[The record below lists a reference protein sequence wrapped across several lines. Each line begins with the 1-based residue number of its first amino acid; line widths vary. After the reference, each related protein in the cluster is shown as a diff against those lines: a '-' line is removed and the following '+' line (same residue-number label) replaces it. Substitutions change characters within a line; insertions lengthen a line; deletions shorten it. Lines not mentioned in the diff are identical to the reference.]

1 MKTVRLID
9 SSKYVCVCATLA
21 GMSSFH
27 FAKLIEKHTRVLFI
41 PHSHNEYSQREMK
54 LMKFICNCNEQ
65 RQGECCLLPMAKK
78 NNQQH
83 WCYLFFFFFLVLFR
97 KLITQF
103 LKYFWVFFCAALE
116 FYVSSGCLIKN
127 ANEIIWNM
135 LNEKAFHWRNAPQ
148 TEHIKEEKKNNHMKI
163 KT

>member
-1 MKTVRLID
+1 MCVWLYLECQVFI
-9 SSKYVCVCATLA
+9 SPNWSKSTLECY
-21 GMSSFH
+21 F
-27 FAKLIEKHTRVLFI
+27 

-65 RQGECCLLPMAKK
+65 RQGECCLLPMAEKK
-78 NNQQH
+78 PTNIGVI
-83 WCYLFFFFFLVLFR
+83 YFFFFLLVLFR

-103 LKYFWVFFCAALE
+103 LKYFWVFFCVALE
-116 FYVSSGCLIKN
+116 FSISSGCLIKN
-127 ANEIIWNM
+127 ANEIVWNM

-148 TEHIKEEKKNNHMKI
+148 VEHIKNNHIKI